1 MKIIPTLA
9 TFCALFSRL
18 LSTLHDG
25 EFFFCVFDNDQ
36 QSTIAIES
44 ATSVEK
50 IENRI
55 MPFHVKDIVHMC
67 LTLKELALGLVELA
81 FPETRSALRNHYR
94 NILGGDD
101 DDSSFG
107 MCQEKIIWSQLLKAS
122 VSLLRQLYTRDLR
135 LEFCPQEIWIAPT
148 ANIPLDRSTDLHFSR
163 RRGGPRPFEPIRDFT
178 RKDALEEGQP
188 PLSTKQLRS
197 ITILKE
203 IPFVVP
209 FNKRFEVLQGLLT
222 AEKIRNQDDGSGG
235 FMQGF
240 PTGAQ
245 ISVTVRRTHLYE
257 DAFEKLSLDNEPNLR
272 LRLRVQMINQQGLE
286 EAGIDGGGIFRE
298 FLSELIKTAFD
309 PNRGFF
315 ILTKDNM
322 LYPNPNAKILQENF
336 KQHYYFI
343 GTQCNSCLKCLDY

>member
-1 MKIIPTLA
+1 
-9 TFCALFSRL
+9 
-18 LSTLHDG
+18 
-25 EFFFCVFDNDQ
+25 
-36 QSTIAIES
+36 
-44 ATSVEK
+44 
-50 IENRI
+50 
-55 MPFHVKDIVHMC
+55 
-67 LTLKELALGLVELA
+67 
-81 FPETRSALRNHYR
+81 
-94 NILGGDD
+94 
-101 DDSSFG
+101 
-107 MCQEKIIWSQLLKAS
+107 MCQEKIVWSQLLKAC

-135 LEFCPQEIWIAPT
+135 LGFCPQENWIAQT
-148 ANIPLDRSTDLHFSR
+148 ANIPLDRSTDLHFTR
-163 RRGGPRPFEPIRDFT
+163 RRHGQRPFEPIRDFT
-178 RKDALEEGQP
+178 RKDALEEGQA

-240 PTGAQ
+240 PTGSQ
-245 ISVTVRRTHLYE
+245 VTVTVRRTHLYE

-322 LYPNPNAKILQENF
+322 LYPNPNAVLLQENF

-343 GTQCNSCLKCLDY
+343 GKLFIYLFI